1 VGNSLGSLFSDALNG
16 QQRALWPWPA
26 LSETSILLDDSEWGG
41 RILFWSQEH
50 GLCASITLHNGRR
63 LLLHKRLEFAQKT
76 MANRKALIRFSSFS
90 RGGRAVKAV

>member
-1 VGNSLGSLFSDALNG
+1 MASRGRSGLGPHF
-16 QQRALWPWPA
+16 RKR
-26 LSETSILLDDSEWGG
+26 LSHSMTANGG